1 VASADS
7 ERGKRHL
14 PNSNKAPDE
23 TRIKISITRAS
34 FTLSIYKGT
43 LKMTE
48 KQITL
53 GSARIIGLT
62 AFSLGTAALAA
73 SVISTFST
81 LAFVGLALVVLS
93 SAAMIYIPV
102 ADYMKGHNLQT
113 HGAKMLQKK
122 NINAH
127 ARANILF
134 ILTMLTLGSFSLALS
149 LVNGSTVLALI
160 GLGLIFWGAL
170 LWYVVPTKHVTL
182 RLLTATASSPLA
194 SVEILL
200 ANMKPQG
207 KGIYLPPKYLK
218 DLESSIVFVPSK
230 AHGTFPIPEQV
241 DEEAVDSKGWKGI
254 FLVPTGF
261 SLSKLFEER
270 LEMPFT
276 ATSLADLQAKL
287 PNLLVEELEIA
298 EDAEIETQLDTV
310 TVRLSEHIFSQL
322 CEETR
327 TLKTTHEYIGCPIS
341 SAIACALAKATG
353 KPITIEKEEQ
363 TQNGKTTEIQ
373 YRILEE

>member
-1 VASADS
+1 
-7 ERGKRHL
+7 L
-14 PNSNKAPDE
+14 PNFKKAH
-23 TRIKISITRAS
+23 
-34 FTLSIYKGT
+34 
-43 LKMTE
+43 
-48 KQITL
+48 
-53 GSARIIGLT
+53 
-62 AFSLGTAALAA
+62 
-73 SVISTFST
+73 
-81 LAFVGLALVVLS
+81 
-93 SAAMIYIPV
+93 
-102 ADYMKGHNLQT
+102 GH
-113 HGAKMLQKK
+113 
-122 NINAH
+122 
-127 ARANILF
+127 ANILF
-134 ILTMLTLGSFSLALS
+134 ILTMLTLGLVSLMLS

-160 GLGLIFWGAL
+160 GLGLIIWGAL

-182 RLLTATASSPLA
+182 GLLTATTSSPLV
-194 SVEILL
+194 SVEMLL
-200 ANMKPQG
+200 ASAKPEG

-241 DEEAVDSKGWKGI
+241 DEQAVDSKGWKGI

-261 SLSKLFEER
+261 SLSKLFEEQ

-276 ATSLADLQAKL
+276 GISLADLQAKL

-298 EDAEIETQLDTV
+298 EHAEIDAQLDTV
-310 TVRLSEHIFSQL
+310 TVKLNEHIFSQL

-327 TLKTTHEYIGCPIS
+327 RLKTTHESIGCPIS

-353 KPITIEKEEQ
+353 KPITIEKEQQ

>member
-1 VASADS
+1 M
-7 ERGKRHL
+7 L
-14 PNSNKAPDE
+14 
-23 TRIKISITRAS
+23 
-34 FTLSIYKGT
+34 
-43 LKMTE
+43 M
-48 KQITL
+48 L
-53 GSARIIGLT
+53 GL
-62 AFSLGTAALAA
+62 
-73 SVISTFST
+73 
-81 LAFVGLALVVLS
+81 
-93 SAAMIYIPV
+93 
-102 ADYMKGHNLQT
+102 
-113 HGAKMLQKK
+113 
-122 NINAH
+122 
-127 ARANILF
+127 
-134 ILTMLTLGSFSLALS
+134 FSLALS
-149 LVNGSTVLALI
+149 LVNGSAVLALI
-160 GLGLIFWGAL
+160 GLGLVFWGVL
-170 LWYVVPTKHVTL
+170 LWYVVPIKHVTL
-182 RLLTATASSPLA
+182 GLLTATASSSLVSVEMLLA
-194 SVEILL
+194 SV
-200 ANMKPQG
+200 KPEG

-241 DEEAVDSKGWKGI
+241 DGQAVDSGWKGI

-276 ATSLADLQAKL
+276 AIGLADLQAKL

-298 EDAEIETQLDTV
+298 ERAEIDAQPDTV
-310 TVRLSEHIFSQL
+310 TVKLIEHIFSQL

-327 TLKTTHEYIGCPIS
+327 RLKTTHESIGCPIS